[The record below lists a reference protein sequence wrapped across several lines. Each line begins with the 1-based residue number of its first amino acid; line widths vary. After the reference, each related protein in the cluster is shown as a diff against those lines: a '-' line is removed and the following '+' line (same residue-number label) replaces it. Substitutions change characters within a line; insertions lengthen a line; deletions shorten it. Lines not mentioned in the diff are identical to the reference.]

1 MPTKA
6 KTTVGK
12 TPACLDKSGEDG
24 HLGGGKIRPVICCER
39 REQSTVDTGGDWT
52 GKTYAFLFKRS

>member
-24 HLGGGKIRPVICCER
+24 HLGGGKIRQTNSHGEHSRCGNP
-39 REQSTVDTGGDWT
+39 SNLSGM
-52 GKTYAFLFKRS
+52 

>member
-24 HLGGGKIRPVICCER
+24 HLGGGKIRRTGAIGPVAMVLTLGWAIKWVR
-39 REQSTVDTGGDWT
+39 RGFEQQH
-52 GKTYAFLFKRS
+52 R